1 MRHALL
7 ATILLVTATA
17 GWADHR
23 PALTWEGQVDG
34 SAILRIQGDRVDID
48 NRGGNVSNANVHMNT
63 PLPDYAERIN
73 VESRQGGAR
82 VRVLEQ
88 PSRNNNFTALVQIDS
103 RRRGAQFVS
112 LDFYWDD
119 SRTSSRN
126 YRNGNDRYRDD
137 RYNDTSRNDGY
148 RDDNNRNRDYGTRSR
163 RDDRYDPNYRE
174 NGAYTN
180 GGVLSPNGGYS
191 DNSRYNGVASG
202 ARWTGQVDDRV
213 RVMFRGNRA
222 WSQRISG
229 QQIAGEQASFG
240 SPLPRANVEV
250 GVNKLRGRG
259 DVEIV
264 ERPSPSNNYTLVV
277 EITDKDGGADTYDL
291 EVNWR

>member
-1 MRHALL
+1 MRYAILG
-7 ATILLVTATA
+7 TILLVTATA

-34 SAILRIQGDRVDID
+34 TAVLRIQGDRVDVD
-48 NRGGNVSNANVHMNT
+48 EQDGSVSGANVRMIT
-63 PLPDYAERIN
+63 PLPDVAERIS
-73 VESRQGGAR
+73 VENRARGAR
-82 VRVLEQ
+82 VRVVQQ
-88 PSRNNNFTALVQIDS
+88 PNRNNDFTALVQIDS

-112 LDFYWDD
+112 LDFYWED
-119 SRTSSRN
+119 SRTTSRDD
-126 YRNGNDRYRDD
+126 RRDRYRTGDD
-137 RYNDTSRNDGY
+137 RGYRNDGY
-148 RDDNNRNRDYGTRSR
+148 RDSGTRGR
-163 RDDRYDPNYRE
+163 RDDRNDPNYRD
-174 NGAYTN
+174 NGSYSN

-191 DNSRYNGVASG
+191 DNSRNNGVAGG
-202 ARWTGQVDDRV
+202 ARWSGQVDDRI

-229 QQIAGEQASFG
+229 QQTYGEQASFA
-240 SPLPRANVEV
+240 SPLPRANVDV
-250 GVNKLRGRG
+250 SVNKLRGRG

-277 EITDKDGGADTYDL
+277 EIYDKDGGADAYDL